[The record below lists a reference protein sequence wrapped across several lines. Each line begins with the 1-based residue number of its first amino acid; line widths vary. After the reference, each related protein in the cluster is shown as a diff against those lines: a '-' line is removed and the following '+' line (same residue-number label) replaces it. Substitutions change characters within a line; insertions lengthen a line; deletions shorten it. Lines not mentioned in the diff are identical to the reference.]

1 MKKVS
6 RKKAKESG
14 RDFLWLSLRT
24 TFLLYVL
31 FFVLYLFFES
41 LALLLILLFTLF
53 YLCSLVL
60 AVINLSKDRDR
71 ILSCVVII
79 FGILL
84 IPLAIGRFI
93 FFTLF
98 S

>member
-1 MKKVS
+1 MKKAS

-41 LALLLILLFTLF
+41 FALILILLFTLF

-60 AVINLSKDRDR
+60 ATISLIKNKDVKFSLAAIVLGIIIVFALLSTKQ
-71 ILSCVVII
+71 IV
-79 FGILL
+79 
-84 IPLAIGRFI
+84 
-93 FFTLF
+93 F
-98 S
+98 SR